1 MELRQEKQVYE
12 IPHRLTY
19 YECDD
24 TGHPTMGMLLSMMTM
39 VSDAHSI
46 ALGMDTAT
54 IQRTGGA
61 WVITE

>member
-46 ALGMDTAT
+46 AL
-54 IQRTGGA
+54 A
-61 WVITE
+61 WTRPPSSGRVVPG